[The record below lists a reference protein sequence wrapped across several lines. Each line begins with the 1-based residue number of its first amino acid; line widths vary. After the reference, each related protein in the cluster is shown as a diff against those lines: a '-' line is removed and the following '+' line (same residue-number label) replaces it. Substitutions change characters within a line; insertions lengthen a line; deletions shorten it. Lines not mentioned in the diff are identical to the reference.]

1 MKRRMSKE
9 ALRLMI
15 VSSLAICSV
24 LTAVLVWKIRKVE
37 AGDNYIIAYA
47 CMAGN
52 TLYIT
57 SADYFEETGCLD
69 DGSSDDYGVICKAA
83 REIGLSEERESI
95 FTVNGAS
102 AATVAEMLNERG
114 VRLCDNEAFSKLC
127 LR

>member
-47 CMAGN
+47 CMAGD

-102 AATVAEMLNERG
+102 AATVAEMLKERG
-114 VRLCDNEAFSKLC
+114 VRLCENEAFSKLC